1 MNNRLPDCF
10 ALVATSED
18 DPNDKREELFYRNT
32 YQHEAD
38 RVFEASQFAE
48 RMANLGFV
56 VEYIEQYEVDRL

>member
-10 ALVATSED
+10 VLVAISED

-38 RVFEASQFAE
+38 RVFDASQFAE
-48 RMANLGFV
+48 KMSKLGFLV
-56 VEYIEQYEVDRL
+56 KYIERHEVDRI